1 MIDHTIISMRNF
13 NLISEGA
20 PLVMQ
25 PSCIGQPTLQVG
37 EQTNQQILTAC
48 FTAFASFKAASCV
61 GSLECQGGQKLQEIK
76 TIQDLTYTC

>member
-20 PLVMQ
+20 PLVQ
-25 PSCIGQPTLQVG
+25 PSCIGQPTLQVD

-48 FTAFASFKAASCV
+48 FTAFASFKAASYVC
-61 GSLECQGGQKLQEIK
+61 SLECQGGQKLQEIK